1 MKQKRKINQR
11 TKAVFP
17 ILIWSVITLWC
28 AIFLFMV
35 AWGLMTSFKSAA
47 GFEENSYWLLP
58 WQTHVQ
64 KVGIPGLPALDYW
77 QDNWAFDNYIK
88 VLSKD
93 TFWVLDRYGKQVYF
107 LEMLFNTL
115 YYVIVYGFAA
125 IIGPM
130 LCSYIYAKYHQR
142 VRWVNIAWILVLVN
156 MYVPLSASLA
166 ASLKLAMQLR
176 IYDNL
181 YLFMLTFI
189 GGFDS
194 NFLIY
199 YAIWKGLS
207 WEYAEAAFMDGASH
221 WTVLVKVMFPMTLT
235 VFWVLF
241 VSRII
246 ALWADYQTAMVF
258 LPSYPTLAY
267 GVYSFQFNSTEADKT
282 GTPIRLAALYAVAL
296 PMFALF
302 MIFKEKMMGSL
313 TMGGLKG

>member
-1 MKQKRKINQR
+1 MKEKHKIDKRA
-11 TKAVFP
+11 KAVFP

-28 AIFLFMV
+28 AIFLFMI
-35 AWGLMTSFKSAA
+35 AWGFMTSLKSYD
-47 GFEENSYWLLP
+47 GFEWNSYWLMP
-58 WQTHVQ
+58 WQTVLTF
-64 KVGIPGLPALDYW
+64 PGEDPIVW
-77 QDNWAFDNYIK
+77 ENWALDNYITA
-88 VLSKD
+88 LSPD
-93 TFWVLDRYGKQVYF
+93 NFWVLDRAGEKVLF

-166 ASLKLAMQLR
+166 ASLNLAMQLH

-181 YLFMLTFI
+181 YLFMLTFV

-221 WTVLVKVMFPMTLT
+221 WTVLVRVMFPMTLT

-246 ALWADYQTAMVF
+246 ALWTDYQTAMVF

-267 GVYSFQFNSTEADKT
+267 GVYSFQFNNTNLETA
-282 GTPIRLAALYAVAL
+282 GPPIKLAALYAVAV
-296 PMFALF
+296 PMFTLF